1 MFTDFLNYFSSFNFK
16 GNRVFIDEGNSSH
29 KIVTVEEELQ
39 GIDTYGIGNLEDLLR
54 VDCSSVNNVNLKL
67 LFDGGELIRNISKS

>member
-1 MFTDFLNYFSSFNFK
+1 M
-16 GNRVFIDEGNSSH
+16 
-29 KIVTVEEELQ
+29 EEELQ

-67 LFDGGELIRNISKS
+67 LFDGGELTRNISKS